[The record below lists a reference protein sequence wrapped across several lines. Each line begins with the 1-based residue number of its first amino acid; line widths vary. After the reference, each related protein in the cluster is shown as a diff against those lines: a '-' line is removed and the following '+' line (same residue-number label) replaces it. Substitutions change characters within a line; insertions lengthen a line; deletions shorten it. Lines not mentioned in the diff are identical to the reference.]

1 MLHPDHFYH
10 IYNHANG
17 NENLF
22 REEKNYYFF
31 LKKASQYLTP
41 YLKIYAYCLMPN
53 HFHLLVSIKSET
65 DIKVLFANSG
75 NYNNL
80 NETEQYNYIYKKIS
94 KSFANLCSSYTQ
106 SVNKVYHRKGSL
118 FMPNFKSNAV
128 DQDLHFCKLVH
139 YIHANP
145 VHHRFMSDLG
155 KWKYSSFNSF
165 LVEKE
170 TALERDFVLGMFGGI
185 KGFLEYHKQ
194 PITFKDKWHDD

>member
-31 LKKASQYLTP
+31 LKKANLYLTP
-41 YLKIYAYCLMPN
+41 YLRIYAYCLMPN
-53 HFHLLVSIKSET
+53 HFHLLISVKSET
-65 DIKVLFANSG
+65 DIKALFATSG
-75 NYNNL
+75 KYNKL
-80 NETEQYNYIYKKIS
+80 SETEQNNYIYKKIS

-106 SVNKVYHRKGSL
+106 AVNKVYQRRGSL
-118 FMPNFKSNAV
+118 FMPNFKSNPV
-128 DQDLHFCKLVH
+128 EQDLHFCTLVH

-145 VHHRFMSDLG
+145 VHHRFISDLG
-155 KWKYSSFNSF
+155 KWKFSSYNSF

-170 TALERDFVLGMFGGI
+170 TALEREYVLSMFGG
-185 KGFLEYHKQ
+185 KTGFLKYHSQ
-194 PITFKDKWHDD
+194 SIPFKNKWHDM